1 MAAGQRWT
9 RNELLLALH
18 LYWRLPFGQQ
28 HSHHP
33 AVVELAHVL
42 NRTPSS
48 VAMKL
53 NNFTSLDPVEKS
65 RGVVGLQGAS
75 ALDREIWDWHR
86 AMGVEAAAEMEALW
100 QLQVEHQGVTEAHIV
115 EPTCEI
121 PTFAGL
127 ATSAQ
132 ALATVRRGQE
142 FFRRTVLANYQGKC
156 ALTGLGHRALLRASH
171 IVGWAEA
178 PEERVSVRNGIAL
191 NAIHDAAFDRHLMTF
206 DEDGRMVIGKRLADG
221 IGKSELVDGFL
232 AYEGKPLTT
241 AFRTAPNPEL
251 FARHRKR
258 FLELEAA

>member
-33 AVVELAHVL
+33 AVIELADVL
-42 NRTPSS
+42 GRTPSS

-65 RGVVGLQGAS
+65 RGIVGLQGAS
-75 ALDREIWDWHR
+75 ALDREIWAWRR

-100 QLQVEHQGVTEAHIV
+100 QIQVEHQGVADVLPVDPSFEL
-115 EPTCEI
+115 
-121 PTFAGL
+121 PTFAG
-127 ATSAQ
+127 ASTSAQ
-132 ALATVRRGQE
+132 ARATVRRGQE

-156 ALTGLGHRALLRASH
+156 ALTGLGHPALLRASH

-178 PEERVSVRNGIAL
+178 PQERVSVRNGIAL
-191 NAIHDAAFDRHLMTF
+191 NAMHDAAFDRHLMTF
-206 DEDGRMVIGKRLADG
+206 DDDGRMVIGKRLADG
-221 IGKSELVDGFL
+221 IGQSELVSGFL
-232 AYEGKPLTT
+232 AYQGRTLTA